1 MFGKGG
7 AGAGVWCG
15 DGVTKT
21 KPSPT
26 LFIILPPGARAED
39 IGPLFVPLTGC
50 IGWRAVRSMVF
61 VDFHT
66 AQHATAA
73 MRKYQNFA
81 DYPTTT
87 ADGGGW
93 GGGGGG
99 DDERDEGSARAE
111 REAGCKVYVGNLC
124 YRTTKRALVELFAPF
139 GGGGSCGII
148 GGGGG
153 GAQPSA
159 QVAKDP
165 VGMPSCASRRWST
178 RQRGSAA
185 ATVGALDGA
194 RKSR

>member
-1 MFGKGG
+1 
-7 AGAGVWCG
+7 VWCG

-139 GGGGSCGII
+139 GGGGSGGI

-153 GAQPSA
+153 DAQPSV
-159 QVAKDP
+159 QVATDRHTGK
-165 VGMPSCASRRWST
+165 PSGYAFVRFAAME
-178 RQRGSAA
+178 QAA
-185 ATVGALDGA
+185 AAVGALDRA